1 MDIFKNARKNLKVSQ
16 KRSNSAPN
24 LKKRKRKKKS
34 KGLVMEQAYQEK
46 KLEKMSIQEVKKR
59 MNFMLLLIRFSS
71 SRGLNNMHL

>member
-34 KGLVMEQAYQEK
+34 KGLVMEQAY
-46 KLEKMSIQEVKKR
+46 
-59 MNFMLLLIRFSS
+59 
-71 SRGLNNMHL
+71 